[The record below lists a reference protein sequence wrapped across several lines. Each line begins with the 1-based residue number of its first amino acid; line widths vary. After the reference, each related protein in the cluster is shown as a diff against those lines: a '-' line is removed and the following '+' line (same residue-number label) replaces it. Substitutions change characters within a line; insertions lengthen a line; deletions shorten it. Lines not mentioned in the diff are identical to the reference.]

1 MLYVLLRAIA
11 RLALRWFY
19 RDIEVSGLERL
30 PTDGAVLIAGNHAN
44 SLVDALVIGVVV
56 PRRITITAKATLL
69 DNVFTRAVVKA
80 VGIVPLRRAS
90 DEQRSGSEARG
101 REGVGGAAS
110 DPRRNESSFEQVLDV
125 LDAGGA
131 VLVFP
136 EGRSHDEPA
145 LAPLK
150 TGMAR
155 MALRARDERGL
166 TSLGIV
172 PVGITY
178 EAKER
183 PRSRVAV
190 QVGEAIVAARVF
202 ANDPAGIEQLTASV
216 DSGLRDV
223 TINFPSEED
232 AERVLTAAGLLAGV
246 FTSNP
251 RPLGS
256 ADTPLVELLGAAR
269 RLDLGRS
276 RVAALSES
284 VATRVREFTERLD
297 AFQDI
302 VHSRGLAVDD
312 LGMSLDF
319 GPAARFTIREVL
331 LAAVLT
337 PIALWGRLNHWIPL
351 RLARWVAVR
360 RSRSLNERAMTAI
373 VAGLALVL
381 FFYFVQVALIW
392 RIGGAMIALLYLVSL
407 PVSATWDILYAD
419 RRRRAWQRL
428 HTWLAL
434 RNDAALRQRLLDD
447 SHWLRAE
454 ASALDRIVNREP
466 AGQPSRSDP

>member
-1 MLYVLLRAIA
+1 MLYVTLRAIA

-19 RDIEVSGLERL
+19 RDIEVSGLDHL
-30 PTDGAVLIAGNHAN
+30 GHDGPVLLAGNHAN

-90 DEQRSGSEARG
+90 DEQRAGAEAAGATG
-101 REGVGGAAS
+101 RRV

-125 LDAGGA
+125 LAEGGT

-145 LAPLK
+145 LSPLK

-166 TSLGIV
+166 ESLRVV

-190 QVGEAIVAARVF
+190 QVGEAIVADGGF
-202 ANDPAGIEQLTASV
+202 ANDASGIEQLTATI
-216 DSGLRDV
+216 DAGLHDV
-223 TINFPSEED
+223 TLNFPSVED
-232 AERVLTAAGLLAGV
+232 AERVWTAARLLSGI
-246 FTSNP
+246 FTDIP

-256 ADTPLVELLGAAR
+256 ADAPLVELLAAAR
-269 RLDLGRS
+269 RVDLGRS
-276 RVAALSES
+276 RTDGLRDE
-284 VATRVREFTERLD
+284 VATRVRAFTERLD
-297 AFQDI
+297 AFRE
-302 VHSRGLAVDD
+302 VVRSRALAVDD
-312 LGMSLDF
+312 LGMSLEF
-319 GPAARFTIREVL
+319 GPAAWFTIREGV
-331 LAAVLT
+331 LAALVT

-351 RLARWVAVR
+351 RLARWVALR
-360 RSRSLNERAMTAI
+360 RSRSLNERAMIAI

-381 FFYFVQVALIW
+381 LFYFVQVALVW
-392 RIGGAMIALLYLVSL
+392 RIGGATLALVYLVSL
-407 PVSATWDILYAD
+407 PISATWDIVYAD
-419 RRRRAWQRL
+419 RRRRAWKRL
-428 HTWLAL
+428 RTWLAL
-434 RNDAALRQRLLDD
+434 RNDPALRRALLDD
-447 SHWLRAE
+447 ASWLRDE
-454 ASALDRIVNREP
+454 AGALDRIVNGAP
-466 AGQPSRSDP
+466 AERSLPSAP